1 MKQLALFVKP
11 KARVRVRPKP
21 KPQPISI
28 VIKDDALVDR
38 AYNWEMGFCKRALKK
53 YGEIQ
58 KMPTT
63 STLPIR
69 EGNRIVGS
77 QTVYFSTY
85 PDINKRNTI
94 VRTYTTGRV
103 A

>member
-1 MKQLALFVKP
+1 MNQLALFVE
-11 KARVRVRPKP
+11 PKP
-21 KPQPISI
+21 RVSSGFKTI
-28 VIKDDALVDR
+28 VIEDDALIER

-94 VRTYTTGRV
+94 VRNYNTGRV
-103 A
+103 ASC